1 MITPMRHATLIVRAE
16 DAERLLNQLGE
27 LGLLH
32 LQLQPCGGP
41 ELESLHAGLVLLGKV
56 IQKLET
62 IEDVPPSD
70 QPVDAS
76 AVLDALLKLHKNLR
90 ELKLLETKLVREA
103 RAWEAFGDIDPDTVR
118 VLRAGGLHLG
128 FYRANQPVLPEGCLW
143 IQGKAGCGIAVGLT
157 ADLADLSLES
167 VPLPVRGPR
176 CIRERLARLHALE
189 ERYKR
194 EGLQLASA
202 LPALRDEQ
210 TRLRNKLDFHLARDG
225 MSGDDALRWI
235 EGFVPAE
242 KTDALAPL
250 AEAAGA
256 ALSLRAPEENDPTPT
271 LLKQSKVVSWIQP
284 VYNFLGVTP
293 GYNEVDI
300 GWSFLL
306 FLSIFSGM
314 IIGDAGYGFLL
325 TAFVLVLNLLK
336 PGTRGKFANLLLCM
350 GGATLVW
357 GLFSGNTFGMAE
369 PPGFLAAFKIPAL
382 TETVPVMRLCFLLG
396 ASHLTLAHLWNLW
409 RKRKSLQALA
419 ELGWIGSTWC
429 MYFITGMMVLKE
441 TLPTW
446 VTPVFAAS
454 ATLIVVF
461 MTPLNKIKTEW
472 VQHMMLPLSFVNN
485 FVDVVS
491 YVRLYAVGMAGLAL
505 AQSFNSMILGDSDGR
520 SWIVS
525 GIMMIVLVL
534 MHGLNFILAGLG
546 VMVHGI
552 RLNTL
557 EFASHIGLTWS
568 GIPYKPFSHRQPSQN
583 A

>member
-1 MITPMRHATLIVRAE
+1 
-16 DAERLLNQLGE
+16 
-27 LGLLH
+27 
-32 LQLQPCGGP
+32 
-41 ELESLHAGLVLLGKV
+41 
-56 IQKLET
+56 
-62 IEDVPPSD
+62 
-70 QPVDAS
+70 
-76 AVLDALLKLHKNLR
+76 
-90 ELKLLETKLVREA
+90 
-103 RAWEAFGDIDPDTVR
+103 
-118 VLRAGGLHLG
+118 
-128 FYRANQPVLPEGCLW
+128 
-143 IQGKAGCGIAVGLT
+143 
-157 ADLADLSLES
+157 
-167 VPLPVRGPR
+167 
-176 CIRERLARLHALE
+176 
-189 ERYKR
+189 
-194 EGLQLASA
+194 
-202 LPALRDEQ
+202 
-210 TRLRNKLDFHLARDG
+210 
-225 MSGDDALRWI
+225 
-235 EGFVPAE
+235 
-242 KTDALAPL
+242 
-250 AEAAGA
+250 
-256 ALSLRAPEENDPTPT
+256 
-271 LLKQSKVVSWIQP
+271 
-284 VYNFLGVTP
+284 
-293 GYNEVDI
+293 
-300 GWSFLL
+300 
-306 FLSIFSGM
+306 
-314 IIGDAGYGFLL
+314 
-325 TAFVLVLNLLK
+325 
-336 PGTRGKFANLLLCM
+336 
-350 GGATLVW
+350 
-357 GLFSGNTFGMAE
+357 
-369 PPGFLAAFKIPAL
+369 
-382 TETVPVMRLCFLLG
+382 MRLCFLLG